1 MPILQSLAQLKT
13 LFADGAWEGV
23 AGNCDTFLYLG
34 GNEASTYEY
43 VSKLLGK
50 WTIDKRTSGES
61 KGSGGSYSENYDVL
75 GRELMLEYEIRL
87 LPDDECILFVR
98 GENPIRDK
106 KWFPWE
112 HQEYETARKCGAY
125 LPDREM
131 GDAEPENENCQFISN
146 SSLEY
151 LKMQENQSE
160 NIHIYGMDAYE
171 FMMMDMDAV
180 MGKVHTVADEQEK
193 SVLIRPDMIR
203 KAIEVEAK
211 RNSEERK
218 KQFEREF
225 VGMSLLDIFSSGQ
238 ISRTRREVIRELI
251 QAKAEDETIKSIIRP
266 ELTEAEVQEKKRA
279 WMEMWGK

>member
-1 MPILQSLAQLKT
+1 
-13 LFADGAWEGV
+13 
-23 AGNCDTFLYLG
+23 
-34 GNEASTYEY
+34 
-43 VSKLLGK
+43 
-50 WTIDKRTSGES
+50 
-61 KGSGGSYSENYDVL
+61 
-75 GRELMLEYEIRL
+75 MLEYEIRL

-112 HQEYETARKCGAY
+112 HKEYENARKCGAY
-125 LPDREM
+125 LPDRET
-131 GDAEPENENCQFISN
+131 GDAEPEKENCQFISN

-151 LKMQENQSE
+151 LKMQENQSKG
-160 NIHIYGMDAYE
+160 IHIYGMDAYE

-180 MGKVHTVADEQEK
+180 MGKVHTVAGEQEK

-211 RNSEERK
+211 RSSEEQR

-225 VGMSLLDIFSSGQ
+225 ASMSLLDVFSSGQ

-251 QAKAEDETIKSIIRP
+251 QAKAEEETIKSVIRP

-279 WMEMWGK
+279 WMEMWGR

>member
-1 MPILQSLAQLKT
+1 M
-13 LFADGAWEGV
+13 
-23 AGNCDTFLYLG
+23 YLG
-34 GNEASTYEY
+34 GNEESTFEY
-43 VSKLLGK
+43 ISKLLGK

-61 KGSGGSYSENYDVL
+61 KGSSGSYSENYDVL

-112 HQEYETARKCGAY
+112 HQEYGNARKYGAY
-125 LPDREM
+125 LPDKET
-131 GDAEPENENCQFISN
+131 GDADPENENCQFISD

-151 LKMQENQSE
+151 LKKQEDKQE
-160 NIHIYGMDAYE
+160 GIHIYGMDAYE
-171 FMMMDMDAV
+171 FMMMDMDAI
-180 MGKVHTVADEQEK
+180 MEKVHTVAGEQK
-193 SVLIRPDMIR
+193 KNDLIRPDMIQ

-211 RNSEERK
+211 RSSEERR
-218 KQFEREF
+218 KQFERDF
-225 VGMSLLDIFSSGQ
+225 QGMSLLDIFSSGQ
-238 ISRTRREVIRELI
+238 ISSKRRDVIRELI
-251 QAKAEDETIKSIIRP
+251 QAQAEEDTIKSIICP